1 MAVNR
6 LRQETPKNSHGR
18 LYEARVAKKT
28 GIRLTPNSGAMA
40 GAKGDGRLPGWAVE
54 MKTTDKN
61 SLAIELGWLVK
72 ITEEAAAAGLNPMLL
87 FSFVLKSGRPR
98 PNASTEW
105 VAMPL
110 HVFEEL
116 VKKP

>member
-6 LRQETPKNSHGR
+6 LRETTPRNAHGK
-18 LYEARVAKKT
+18 LYEGRVAKKA
-28 GIRLTPNSGAMA
+28 GIRLTPNSGAMK

-61 SLAIELGWLVK
+61 SLPIELGWLVK

-87 FSFVLKSGRPR
+87 FSFVLKDGRPR
-98 PNASTEW
+98 PNAPTEW

-110 HVFEEL
+110 YVFEDL
-116 VKKP
+116 KKK